1 MASSIGLF
9 AAGGFVPQLECLER
23 FVMKT
28 VEEIQAVLDEKVN
41 TLLGQHGGRAEITG
55 VDREVKDM
63 NLHIHLAFVKMVGG
77 CRGCAGA
84 KYTLNM
90 LVTKVIKEF
99 DPSIDS
105 VVDITDHTDKT
116 NAYYKE

>member
-1 MASSIGLF
+1 
-9 AAGGFVPQLECLER
+9 
-23 FVMKT
+23 MKT
-28 VEEIQAVLDEKVN
+28 LEEIQTYLDLTVN
-41 TLLGQHGGRAEITG
+41 TLLGQHRGKVEITG
-55 VDREVKDM
+55 IDRELPIS
-63 NLHIHLAFVKMVGG
+63 NLEINEPSPVHVVTAYVKMVGG

-90 LVTKVIKEF
+90 IVNNHIKTF
-99 DPSIDS
+99 DPTIDH

>member
-1 MASSIGLF
+1 
-9 AAGGFVPQLECLER
+9 
-23 FVMKT
+23 MKT
-28 VEEIQAVLDEKVN
+28 VQEVQAMLDESVN
-41 TLLGQHGGRAEITG
+41 TLLGQHRGRVEITEINRG
-55 VDREVKDM
+55 DNAEHYFV
-63 NLHIHLAFVKMVGG
+63 IAYVKMIGG

-90 LVTKVIKEF
+90 LVKNHIMNF
-99 DPSIDS
+99 DPSINH